1 MLNFEFLSR
10 EDLTTTFPTEVS
22 CIKHL
27 EKLRWQEE
35 VVSPFDINSKVY
47 SCKNNKFKCR
57 NSGNY
62 FNVKTNTI
70 FHNSRIPLQKWFI
83 AIWIITNGKKR
94 GISSV
99 ALGEEIS
106 VTQKTSWYM
115 LQRIKKYIDLA
126 NGIET
131 PKSKIKKKS
140 TIPRK
145 PRTKIYPKITM
156 SFPQEVD
163 INSLVSQQT
172 DQMKMSDWLLLLK
185 K

>member
-10 EDLTTTFPTEVS
+10 EDLTSTFPSEES

-27 EKLRWQEE
+27 EKLRWNNEI
-35 VVSPFDINSKVY
+35 VSPFDKNSKVY
-47 SCKNNKFKCR
+47 ACKNNKFRCR

-70 FHNSRIPLQKWFI
+70 FHNSRIPLQKWFN
-83 AIWIITNGKKR
+83 AIWIISNGKR

-99 ALGEEIS
+99 ALGLEIA

-115 LQRIKKYIDLA
+115 LQRIKKYVDQA

-131 PKSKIKKKS
+131 PKSKVKKKS
-140 TIPRK
+140 VSTPKLK
-145 PRTKIYPKITM
+145 PVAKNYTEKTLPS
-156 SFPQEVD
+156 SFSYIFFLNYSFNVF
-163 INSLVSQQT
+163 
-172 DQMKMSDWLLLLK
+172 LLLFFSA
-185 K
+185 

>member
-10 EDLTTTFPTEVS
+10 EELTTTFPNEES

-27 EKLRWQEE
+27 EKLRWQDEII
-35 VVSPFDINSKVY
+35 SPFDINSKVY
-47 SCKNNKFKCR
+47 SCKNNRFRCR

-83 AIWIITNGKKR
+83 AIWIITNGKR

-115 LQRIKKYIDLA
+115 LQRIKKYIDKA
-126 NGIET
+126 NGIVT
-131 PKSKIKKKS
+131 TKSKIKKKP
-140 TIPRK
+140 TVDRK
-145 PRTKIYPKITM
+145 PRTKLFPKIKM
-156 SFPQEVD
+156 SFPEEVD
-163 INSLVSQQT
+163 ITSLLSQEK
-172 DQMKMSDWLLLLK
+172 DQLKMSDWLLRLK
-185 K
+185 KQ